1 MAEVRKEG
9 RITSWV
15 NPDGY
20 DVPIRYID
28 KDDQNRDKLVT
39 DIFGDVYV
47 FVSDLS
53 SFKVKLAQMVDAYLD
68 SLAGKH
74 NEKWKGNAVIMDFAE
89 KHRIDVSISDKISF
103 DNKLQI
109 AKSKIDT
116 YIKSLVKNAGKE
128 IVMLINK
135 AFNVDKKGNVDVK
148 QILSLRSLKIEHPEW
163 QEAMDLI
170 SEAIRI
176 DSTKRYFNFKEK
188 QEDGS
193 WKSITLNF
201 SAL

>member
-1 MAEVRKEG
+1 MAEVRVDG
-9 RITSWV
+9 RTKLWI

-20 DVPIRYID
+20 EVPIRYID

-39 DIFGDVYV
+39 EVFSDVDKL
-47 FVSDLS
+47 VSDLT
-53 SFKVKLAQMVDAYLD
+53 SFKSKLAKMVDDYLD
-68 SLAGKH
+68 SLAHKH

-109 AKSKIDT
+109 AKAKIDS
-116 YIKSLVKNAGKE
+116 YLKGLVKKSGKE
-128 IVMLINK
+128 IGVLVIK
-135 AFNVDKKGNVDVK
+135 AFRVDKKGNVDVK
-148 QILSLRSLKIEHPEW
+148 QILSLRTYGIEHPEW

>member
-1 MAEVRKEG
+1 MAEVRVDG
-9 RITSWV
+9 RTKLWI

-20 DVPIRYID
+20 EVPIRYID

-39 DIFGDVYV
+39 EVFSDVDKL
-47 FVSDLS
+47 VSDLT
-53 SFKVKLAQMVDAYLD
+53 SFKAKLVKMVDAYLD

-89 KHRIDVSISDKISF
+89 KYRIDVSISDKISF

-109 AKSKIDT
+109 AKSKIDS

-128 IVMLINK
+128 IVILISK
-135 AFNVDKKGNVDVK
+135 AFKVDKKGNVDVK
-148 QILSLRSLKIEHPEW
+148 QILSLRSYKIEHPEW

>member
-1 MAEVRKEG
+1 MAEVRVDG
-9 RITSWV
+9 RTKLWI

-20 DVPIRYID
+20 EVPIRYID

-39 DIFGDVYV
+39 EVFSDVDKL
-47 FVSDLS
+47 VSDLT
-53 SFKVKLAQMVDAYLD
+53 SFKSKLAKMVDDYLD
-68 SLAGKH
+68 SLAHKH

-109 AKSKIDT
+109 AKSKIDN

-148 QILSLRSLKIEHPEW
+148 QILSLRTLKIDHPEW

>member
-1 MAEVRKEG
+1 MAEVRVDG
-9 RITSWV
+9 RTKLWI

-20 DVPIRYID
+20 EVPIRYID

-39 DIFGDVYV
+39 EVFSDVDKL
-47 FVSDLS
+47 VSDLT
-53 SFKVKLAQMVDAYLD
+53 SFKSKLAKMVDDYLD
-68 SLAGKH
+68 SLAHKH

-89 KHRIDVSISDKISF
+89 KYRIDVSISDKISF

-109 AKSKIDT
+109 AKSKIDS
-116 YIKSLVKNAGKE
+116 YLKGLVKKSGKE
-128 IVMLINK
+128 IGVLVLK
-135 AFNVDKKGNVDVK
+135 AFRVDKKGNVDVK
-148 QILSLRSLKIEHPEW
+148 QILSLRTYGIEHPEW
-163 QEAMDLI
+163 KEAMDLI